1 MGKNCKTFWVF
12 LGLAIIALILN
23 VNSIAAAFEA
33 SDTTCAEKALDA
45 FCAKVEKEEC
55 DVSLKACLAM
65 FEQRAKIFDAGV
77 QEAKQKGKT
86 LSGEIS
92 SLQSKIKKLDNE
104 IQHNTVII
112 KDLTVQVKSTE
123 ESITDT
129 QSKIEAAR
137 ERLKSLLV
145 SIFKEDNK
153 SGLELILGGENLTE
167 TADNFIGLK
176 TLSERNQALLATI
189 VDLKTYLENQ
199 KDKLGEQKGNLE
211 DAVAKK
217 EVQKNQNLELKEEK
231 NEVLSQTKGE
241 EALFQQYKQQA
252 EARAAKIRSRIFQL
266 AGISGVSKAPSFG
279 EAIEIA
285 QRAGAKVGVRPSF
298 ILAILAQETRIGQN
312 VGKCYVVTE
321 DGKGANGKPVMRA
334 NQVTAFI
341 QITKDA
347 GLDFKSVPVSCP
359 IPSMGCPYGGAMGP
373 AQFMP
378 TTWNLFKDQISS
390 ITGRAANPW
399 NIEDAFYAA
408 ALFVK
413 DAGANAQGKGELKAA
428 ARYFG
433 SGAYGYQNQVQVR
446 ASCIEKFIAEGTMSA
461 KCESMIF

>member
-1 MGKNCKTFWVF
+1 M
-12 LGLAIIALILN
+12 
-23 VNSIAAAFEA
+23 
-33 SDTTCAEKALDA
+33 
-45 FCAKVEKEEC
+45 
-55 DVSLKACLAM
+55 
-65 FEQRAKIFDAGV
+65 
-77 QEAKQKGKT
+77 
-86 LSGEIS
+86 
-92 SLQSKIKKLDNE
+92 
-104 IQHNTVII
+104 
-112 KDLTVQVKSTE
+112 QVKSTE
-123 ESITDT
+123 SSITDT
-129 QSKIEAAR
+129 QGKIEAAR
-137 ERLKSLLV
+137 QRMKELLI

-153 SGLELILGGENLTE
+153 SVIEFLLGGENLTQ

-189 VDLKTYLENQ
+189 TDLKTYLENQ
-199 KDKLGEQKGNLE
+199 KEKLDEQKGNLE

-217 EVQKNQNLELKEEK
+217 EVQKNENLELKQEK
-231 NEVLSQTKGE
+231 NEVLTQTKGE
-241 EALFQQYKQQA
+241 QALFEQYKQQA

-279 EAIEIA
+279 EAIELA
-285 QRAGAKVGVRPSF
+285 QRAGSKVGVRASF

-312 VGKCYVVTE
+312 VGKCYVTSE
-321 DGKGANGKPVMRA
+321 NGYGANGKPVMRA
-334 NQVTAFI
+334 NQVGAFI

-347 GLDFKSVPVSCP
+347 GLDYAKVPVSCP

-378 TTWNLFKDQISS
+378 TTWNLFKDQISA

-413 DAGANAQGKGELKAA
+413 DAGATATGKGELKAA

-446 ASCIEKFIAEGTMSA
+446 ASCIEKFIAEGSMSA
-461 KCESMIF
+461 KCEAMIF